1 MQTILRMAAALA
13 LLPCAALAA
22 SPQLFLH
29 RVRMDV
35 SSWPRAR
42 AYLTVVSASG
52 GPMPALGPDLFRI
65 YEEGRPLG
73 SKILKAETLDA
84 AGEGASVVLA
94 LQASGAMAPL
104 AADLGQAA
112 SGFIASLGAKD
123 AAGCV
128 SYGDSAELVA
138 PLSFDKAEVAR
149 RCGAISFNARS
160 FLLYDGL
167 VRAIAAFPP
176 DDGQANPLPGARAI
190 VLVADGR
197 DNGSAADIETVVA
210 EARKRGTPI
219 HTIGHSEVEQEPLA
233 QLAQI
238 SVRTSGTYRPAP
250 APTDVAGALA
260 AVRDLIHFE
269 YLLEWKTALPH
280 DGKDHRVEIALQVD
294 ANTVLQSAL
303 TVRTPVFV
311 DWLRMAAFAALALVA
326 VTASGAIYHFARKR
340 PVSVRRCPLCH
351 KKQMPGWDAC
361 PYCWEEAGARLLV
374 QKGLDKGKRFPLVGK
389 TVSLGSGPDNVIRI
403 ADGAVSGKHAG
414 LSIEAGKFE
423 IVDLG
428 SRNGVLVNG
437 RKTPRRMLEDGDV
450 ITVGVTELKFETRM
464 PGASGPARW

>member
-1 MQTILRMAAALA
+1 MRTVSRLALALA

-22 SPQLFLH
+22 SPQLFVH
-29 RVRMDV
+29 RVQIDR

-42 AYLTVVSASG
+42 GYLTLVSASG
-52 GPMPALGPDLFRI
+52 GPMPALGPDLFRV
-65 YEEGRPLG
+65 YETGQKAG

-84 AGEGASVVLA
+84 AGEGASVLLV

-104 AADLGQAA
+104 AAELSQAA

-123 AAGCV
+123 VAGCV

-138 PLSFDKAEVAR
+138 PLSFDKADVAR
-149 RCGAISFNARS
+149 KCGTIAFNAKS

-167 VRAIAAFPP
+167 MRAIAAFPP
-176 DDGQANPLPGARAI
+176 DDARGNPLPGARAV

-197 DNGSAADIETVVA
+197 DNGSAADIETVVG
-210 EARKRGTPI
+210 EARKRGIPV
-219 HTIGHSEVEQEPLA
+219 HAVGHSEVEQEPLA

-250 APTDVAGALA
+250 APTDVLGALS
-260 AVRDLIHFE
+260 AVRDLVHFE
-269 YLLEWKTALPH
+269 YLLEWKTELPH

-294 ANTVLQSAL
+294 SNTLLQSAL
-303 TVRTPVFV
+303 TAS
-311 DWLRMAAFAALALVA
+311 AAIF
-326 VTASGAIYHFARKR
+326 YFARKR
-340 PVSVRRCPLCH
+340 PHPVRRCALCH
-351 KKQMPGWDAC
+351 KKQMPEWDAC
-361 PYCWEEAGARLLV
+361 PRCLEEAQALFLV
-374 QKGLDKGKRFPLVGK
+374 QKGLDKGKRFPLLGK
-389 TVSLGSGPDNVIRI
+389 SVSLGSGPDNVIRL

-414 LSIEAGKFE
+414 LSIEAGRFE

-437 RKTPRRMLEDGDV
+437 LKTPRRLLEDGDL
-450 ITVGVTELKFETRM
+450 ITLGVTELKFERRT
-464 PGASGPARW
+464 PGDAGPARW

>member
-1 MQTILRMAAALA
+1 MRTVSRLALALA

-22 SPQLFLH
+22 SPQLFVH
-29 RVRMDV
+29 RVQIDR

-42 AYLTVVSASG
+42 GYLTLVSASG
-52 GPMPALGPDLFRI
+52 GPMPALGPDLFRV
-65 YEEGRPLG
+65 YETGQKAG

-84 AGEGASVVLA
+84 AGEGASVLLV

-104 AADLGQAA
+104 AAELSQAA

-123 AAGCV
+123 VAGCV

-138 PLSFDKAEVAR
+138 PLSFDKADVAR
-149 RCGAISFNARS
+149 KCGTIAFNAKS

-167 VRAIAAFPP
+167 MRAIAAFPP
-176 DDGQANPLPGARAI
+176 DDARGNPLPGARAV

-197 DNGSAADIETVVA
+197 DNGSAADIETVVG
-210 EARKRGTPI
+210 EARKRGIPV
-219 HTIGHSEVEQEPLA
+219 HAVGHSEVEQEPLA

-250 APTDVAGALA
+250 APTDVLGALS
-260 AVRDLIHFE
+260 AVRDLVHFE
-269 YLLEWKTALPH
+269 YLLEWKTELPH

-294 ANTVLQSAL
+294 SNTLLQSAL
-303 TVRTPVFV
+303 TVRTPRFL
-311 DWLRMAAFAALALVA
+311 DWLRVAAFAALALVA
-326 VTASGAIYHFARKR
+326 LTASAAIFYFARKR
-340 PVSVRRCPLCH
+340 PHPVRRCALCH
-351 KKQMPGWDAC
+351 KKQMPEWDAC
-361 PYCWEEAGARLLV
+361 PRCLEEAQALFLV
-374 QKGLDKGKRFPLVGK
+374 QKGLDKGKRFPLLGK
-389 TVSLGSGPDNVIRI
+389 SVSLGSGPDNVIRL

-414 LSIEAGKFE
+414 LSIEAGRFE

-437 RKTPRRMLEDGDV
+437 RKTPRRLLEDGDV
-450 ITVGVTELKFETRM
+450 ITLGVTELKFERRT
-464 PGASGPARW
+464 PGEAGPARW